1 MNVWLTHKL
10 GLGKVRASR
19 VAGMHV
25 IMNTNLRV
33 QVLVLGAASS
43 LFRGL
48 KRKAD
53 LSQVP

>member
-19 VAGMHV
+19 MASLHV
-25 IMNTNLRV
+25 IMNNHLRA

-43 LFRGL
+43 LIRAL
-48 KRKAD
+48 DPKAD
-53 LSQVP
+53 PSQVP